1 MGLVEVNSD
10 GREGQHTKGNGKKV
24 KRDEEGSQAAN
35 C

>member
-10 GREGQHTKGNGKKV
+10 GHEGQHTEGNGKKV
-24 KRDEEGSQAAN
+24 ERNEEGSQAAN